1 MREVKRIKLL
11 FVMKDSIDEILRNK
25 DEKSNFGFLFYFT
38 VFLEVLRS

>member
-1 MREVKRIKLL
+1 
-11 FVMKDSIDEILRNK
+11 MKDSIDEILRNK